1 MNDFVHLHLHT
12 EYSLLDGAS
21 RIKDIPEAIEQ
32 LGQKAVAITDHGN
45 MYGVVAFYKACK
57 ARGIK
62 PIIGCEVYM
71 AAANRQEKKKNPY
84 GDNYHLILLVKN
96 ETGYKNLIS
105 MVSKSYTE
113 GFYIKPRIDME
124 LLREHHEGLICLS
137 GCLGG
142 LLPQLLLR
150 GEQEKAEKTALAF
163 RTLFGE
169 DYYLE
174 LQDHGLNE
182 QKQVNHAL
190 FDLGNKL
197 GIELVCTNDAHY
209 LRKQDAENQAV
220 LMCIQTN
227 EVITNGRPI
236 GFETDEFYIKSADE
250 MEVIFKA
257 YPRALEN
264 TVKIADKC
272 NFDFEFGKLHLPA
285 YYIEN
290 GLTAKEYLRKIVERG
305 FLSKI
310 MKEEIHFTDEHPV
323 EVYRERLDY
332 ELSIIDKM
340 GYNDYFLIV
349 WDFVNYAKQHG
360 VTVGPGRGSGAGSLV
375 AYMAGITEVDSI
387 AFDLLFERF
396 LNPER
401 ISMPDF
407 DIDFCYRNR
416 DKVIE
421 YVREKYGKDNVSQI
435 TTFGTMAAR
444 AVVRDVGRAL
454 GMSYA
459 TVDQVAKAIPREL
472 NITLETALEKNKDL
486 KELAAQ
492 DPQIDRLLSISRA
505 LEGMPRHASTH
516 AAGVVITEQP
526 TRNYVPVSVNED
538 MPLTQFDMDTVAD
551 LGLLKFD
558 FLGLRYLTIIDDCAA
573 FVQQSDPS
581 FSVHTIPFNDE
592 ETHAMIAAGKTD
604 GVFQLES
611 AGMRQMLTQMKP
623 TSLDDIMASI
633 ALYRPGP
640 MKSIPRYIHN
650 KHHPETASEKR
661 SAVSD
666 ILEKTYGCIVY
677 QEQVMQ
683 IFRSVA
689 GYSYGQADLI
699 RKAMSKKKADVLEKE
714 RTAFIEGAL
723 ATGNTKEEAQALFD
737 EMADF
742 AKYAFNK
749 SHAAAYSFISYR
761 TAYLK
766 CHYPA
771 EYMCALLTSVTGYT
785 DKINEYIA
793 VCKNACI
800 EVLPPDINESRDT
813 FVPVEGKIRFSLGSI
828 KNLGEK
834 FVQLIITERNQNG
847 PYRSFENFANRLS
860 GQELNKKQMQTL
872 ISSGAFDT
880 LGANRKQLFAVY
892 ETFLDSLN
900 EKRRRNLAGQ
910 IDLFSDPNEPE
921 ADTLSLPII
930 DDFTLQE
937 KLLLERESCGLSLS
951 GSMLDAYTAHINALK
966 PTAIL
971 DVIRY
976 DEEHPEGYP
985 FKDRQTVTIACI
997 VTNKTAKDTK
1007 NGERML
1013 FITAEDTAS
1022 SIEMLIFPKLTAQYE
1037 PYLTKDACLA
1047 ITGSISLKE
1056 GEKPKLLVSR
1066 VVPLM
1071 ENKDFKGK
1079 AEDMMPQS
1087 PSNQTSTEG
1096 KKMYLRLPDTE
1107 SSAFH
1112 RIISLVEIFPGDCEV
1127 ILYNQSTGKYSKAQ
1141 NCRIALNQTV
1151 LALIRQICG
1160 EENVVLQ

>member
-1 MNDFVHLHLHT
+1 MSDFVHLHLHT

-21 RIKDIPEAIEQ
+21 RIKDIPEVVAG

-57 ARGIK
+57 AKGIK
-62 PIIGCEVYM
+62 PIIGCEVYV
-71 AAANRQEKKKNPY
+71 AAGSRQDKKKNPY
-84 GDNYHLILLVKN
+84 GDNYHLVLLVKN
-96 ETGYKNLIS
+96 EIGYKNLIS

-113 GFYIKPRIDME
+113 GFYGKPRIDME
-124 LLREHHEGLICLS
+124 LLCEHHDGLICLS

-142 LLPQLLLR
+142 LIPQLLLR
-150 GEQEKAEKTALAF
+150 GEQEKAEQTVLSF
-163 RTLFGE
+163 HRLFGE

-182 QKQVNHAL
+182 QKQVNSAL
-190 FDLGNKL
+190 FDLSKKL

-250 MEVIFKA
+250 METLFKD

-264 TVKIADKC
+264 TVKIAEKC
-272 NFDFEFGKLHLPA
+272 SFDFEFGKLHLPA
-285 YYIEN
+285 YHIEN

-310 MKEEIHFTDEHPV
+310 MKEELHFTDERPI
-323 EVYRERLDY
+323 ELYRERLDY
-332 ELSIIDKM
+332 ELSIIDQM

-349 WDFVNYAKQHG
+349 WDFVKYAKEHG

-472 NITLETALEKNKDL
+472 NITLDTALEKNKDL
-486 KELAAQ
+486 KKMAQQ
-492 DPQIDRLLSISRA
+492 DPQIERLLSISRA

-526 TRNYVPVSVNED
+526 TRNYVPVSVNDD
-538 MPLTQFDMDTVAD
+538 MPLTQFDMETVAD

-573 FVQQSDPS
+573 LVQRQNPA
-581 FSVHTIPFNDE
+581 FSVRDIPFDDE
-592 ETHAMIAAGKTD
+592 ETFAMISSGETD

-623 TSLDDIMASI
+623 SSLDDIMASI

-650 KHHPETASEKR
+650 KHHPEAATIKLP
-661 SAVSD
+661 AVSD

-714 RTAFIEGAL
+714 KAAFMEGAI
-723 ATGNTKEEAQALFD
+723 AAENTKEEAQALFD

-771 EYMCALLTSVTGYT
+771 EYMCALLTSVTGYAE
-785 DKINEYIA
+785 KINEYIA
-793 VCKNACI
+793 VCKSVGI
-800 EVLPPDINESRDT
+800 EILPPDINESQDT
-813 FVPVEGKIRFSLGSI
+813 FVPDKGKIRFSLGSI

-834 FVQLIITERNQNG
+834 FVQSILNERNQNG

-860 GQELNKKQMQTL
+860 EQELNKKQMQTL
-872 ISSGAFDT
+872 ISAGVFDQ
-880 LGANRKQLFAVY
+880 LGANRKQLLAVY
-892 ETFLDSLN
+892 KPFLDALN
-900 EKRRRNLAGQ
+900 EKRRKNLVGQ
-910 IDLFSDPNEPE
+910 IDFFSDINEMDANTLVLPE
-921 ADTLSLPII
+921 IE
-930 DDFTLQE
+930 DFTLQE
-937 KLLLERESCGLSLS
+937 KLVLERESCGLSLS
-951 GSMLDAYTAHINALK
+951 GSMLDAYGAHIKALK
-966 PTAIL
+966 PTLIM
-971 DVIRY
+971 DIICY
-976 DEEHPEGYP
+976 DEEHPEGYL

-1013 FITAEDTAS
+1013 FVTAEDTVS
-1022 SIEMLIFPKLTAQYE
+1022 SIELLIFPKLVARYE
-1037 PYLTKDACLA
+1037 PYFTQDACLA

-1066 VVPLM
+1066 AVPLI

-1079 AEDMMPQS
+1079 VEDEMLQA
-1087 PSNQTSTEG
+1087 PSNDAKTES
-1096 KKMYLRLPDTE
+1096 KKLYLRLPDTE
-1107 SSAFH
+1107 GSAFH
-1112 RIISLVEIFPGDCEV
+1112 RIVSLVEIFPGDCEV
-1127 ILYNQSTGKYSKAQ
+1127 IIYNQSTGKYSKAQ
-1141 NCRIALNQTV
+1141 NCRMALNPTV
-1151 LALIRQICG
+1151 LTLIQQICG
-1160 EENVVLQ
+1160 EENVVIQ